1 LTRVALGE
9 EVGRGLR
16 GTIHSH
22 KNSKITQFLHDI
34 FGRKPPK
41 VEVSEFFLFQGL
53 FMVGV

>member
-41 VEVSEFFLFQGL
+41 VEVSESFFIYNPWSFL
-53 FMVGV
+53 